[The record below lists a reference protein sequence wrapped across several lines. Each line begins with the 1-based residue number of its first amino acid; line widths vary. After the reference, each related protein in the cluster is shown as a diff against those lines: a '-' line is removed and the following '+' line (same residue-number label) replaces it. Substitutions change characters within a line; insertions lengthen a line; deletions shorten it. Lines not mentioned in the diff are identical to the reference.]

1 MHWSKRFVF
10 LLTLLAFLSN
20 MAFALP
26 VSPGLLQPDQ
36 TLDQKAQLEKHQ
48 NPALSWFATE
58 ALEELEEA
66 EYESE
71 PDLKASLTSDQLVF
85 HQVVFTDHQYH
96 NPYIAPTKYRP
107 GVVGN
112 WRWSK
117 LSITIFFQV
126 FRI

>member
-1 MHWSKRFVF
+1 MHWSKRIVF
-10 LLTLLAFLSN
+10 LFTLLAFLSN

-26 VSPGLLQPDQ
+26 VSPGLLQPNQ
-36 TLDQKAQLEKHQ
+36 TRDQKAQLEKHQ
-48 NPALSWFATE
+48 DPALSWFATE

-85 HQVVFTDHQYH
+85 HQVEFTDHQYH
-96 NPYIAPTKYRP
+96 LPYIVPTKYRP
-107 GVVGN
+107 GAIRN
-112 WRWSK
+112 WSWS
-117 LSITIFFQV
+117 SISLNIFFQV